1 VDKFPEVIKA
11 LSENKKGFSGESTLV
26 RKSGETF
33 PALFTTY
40 PVFDD
45 DGKMTA
51 TIGVSI
57 DISKRKRAE
66 EKLRALQKIKSVGTL
81 AGGIAHDFNNIL
93 MGLFGNISIAKKELF
108 KDHPAFK
115 FLEKAENSMNRATR
129 LTMQLLTFAKGGN
142 PVKEDVS
149 IGALVEETVRFD
161 LSGSNVMPVFNQAD
175 DLWMAEVDK
184 GQTQQVFS
192 NLTINANQAMPDGG
206 HLYITLENADIS
218 EDVAPNLKQGKY
230 IKATVRDEGTGIDQ
244 KYLDQIFDPY
254 FTTKQ
259 TGSGLGLATI
269 YSIINKHGGYIAVD
283 SKPGKGTTFTL
294 YLPASESQQLP
305 ETKQPAAKRSTME
318 QTARILVMDDEKM
331 VRKVVTAML
340 EKSGYSVETADDG
353 KQAIEMYKQSMDAG
367 QPLPF
372 DVVIM
377 DITIPGGM
385 GGKEAIKKILA
396 IDPKARAIVSS
407 GYADD
412 PVMANYAEYGFKG
425 VVSKPYTIS
434 KLQEVLGQVLKK

>member
-1 VDKFPEVIKA
+1 
-11 LSENKKGFSGESTLV
+11 
-26 RKSGETF
+26 
-33 PALFTTY
+33 
-40 PVFDD
+40 
-45 DGKMTA
+45 
-51 TIGVSI
+51 
-57 DISKRKRAE
+57 
-66 EKLRALQKIKSVGTL
+66 
-81 AGGIAHDFNNIL
+81 
-93 MGLFGNISIAKKELF
+93 
-108 KDHPAFK
+108 
-115 FLEKAENSMNRATR
+115 MNRATR
-129 LTMQLLTFAKGGN
+129 LTGQLLTFAKGGE

-184 GQTQQVFS
+184 GQIQQVFS

-218 EDVAPNLKQGKY
+218 KDVSPNLKQGKY

-244 KYLDQIFDPY
+244 RYLDQIFDPY

-269 YSIINKHGGYIAVD
+269 YSIINKHGGHITVD
-283 SKPGKGTTFTL
+283 SEPAGKGTTFTL
-294 YLPASESQQLP
+294 YLPASELQQLP

-331 VRKVVTAML
+331 VREVVTAIL

-367 QPLPF
+367 QPF

-385 GGKEAIKKILA
+385 GGKEAIKNILA

-425 VVSKPYTIS
+425 IVSKPYTIS
-434 KLQEVLGQVLKK
+434 KLQEVLSQVLKK